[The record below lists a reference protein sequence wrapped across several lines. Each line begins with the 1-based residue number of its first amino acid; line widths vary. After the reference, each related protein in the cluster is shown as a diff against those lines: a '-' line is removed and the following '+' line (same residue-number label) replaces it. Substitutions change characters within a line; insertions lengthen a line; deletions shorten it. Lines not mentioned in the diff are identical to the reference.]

1 MTVSDVCV
9 CVCVCVRE
17 RVCVRA
23 CVRPRVRVC
32 VCVRACARVS
42 ALSFT
47 SNRSKTF
54 QRREGREGGE
64 AEEGKTSTIILAEV
78 VMMLSSV
85 S

>member
-1 MTVSDVCV
+1 MCACVCV
-9 CVCVCVRE
+9 RVCVSVCVCVR
-17 RVCVRA
+17 VCVRG
-23 CVRPRVRVC
+23 CVC